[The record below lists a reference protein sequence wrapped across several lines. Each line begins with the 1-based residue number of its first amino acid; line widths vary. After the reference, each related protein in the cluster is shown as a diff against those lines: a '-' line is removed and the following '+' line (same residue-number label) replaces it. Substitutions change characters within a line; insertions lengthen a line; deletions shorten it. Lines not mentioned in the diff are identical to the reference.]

1 MTNLPKKSN
10 DSIKFYIVYSF
21 TQTPQLIHQFH
32 ISGPFVHIS
41 PLGITV
47 VELATS
53 NLCEGHP
60 TQVQTGSS
68 PLVWRNA
75 QTTTTIFGNSFPQSL
90 PSYPSVHESWVKGC
104 SFEMSDLFF
113 LEEVVESNSEQNI
126 HEFGLI
132 VLVCLVVVILALEIV
147 KNVVGT
153 IVVKL

>member
-1 MTNLPKKSN
+1 M
-10 DSIKFYIVYSF
+10 
-21 TQTPQLIHQFH
+21 
-32 ISGPFVHIS
+32 
-41 PLGITV
+41 
-47 VELATS
+47 
-53 NLCEGHP
+53 
-60 TQVQTGSS
+60 
-68 PLVWRNA
+68 
-75 QTTTTIFGNSFPQSL
+75 
-90 PSYPSVHESWVKGC
+90 KGC